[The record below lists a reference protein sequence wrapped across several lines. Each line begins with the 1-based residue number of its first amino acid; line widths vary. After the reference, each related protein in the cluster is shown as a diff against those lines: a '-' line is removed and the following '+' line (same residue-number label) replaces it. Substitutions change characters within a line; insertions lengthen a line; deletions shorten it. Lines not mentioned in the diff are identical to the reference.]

1 MTKILILSRI
11 DNAAIAQLDAQYDVV
26 YAFDTTQDSLAER
39 VRDCEILIFRSGIQI
54 TAEVLRSAPNLALAV
69 RAGAG
74 TDNIDLVHA
83 QSQGI
88 RVVTVPEPGATAV
101 AELSFAL
108 MLGLARKLR
117 VADNLLRQGRW
128 AKHELTGHGFVGKTL
143 GIVGAGNIGTR
154 VGRMGA
160 AWGMKVLGCVRT
172 PTTERRRRLAAQGIE
187 LADLDAV
194 LASSDYLSLHVPLN
208 ESTVG
213 LIDARALTQMKA
225 EAFLV
230 NLSRGGVVDEEAL
243 RAALTTGR
251 LAGAALDVHVKEG
264 AAFASPLSDLPNVLL
279 TPHIGG
285 STNVAQQEI
294 GERVL
299 DAVSAYLTERNGQV
313 GHAPNWRVHATR
325 EPQNATKDSLEICN

>member
-11 DNAAIAQLDAQYDVV
+11 DDAAIAQLDANFDVV
-26 YAFDTTQDSLAER
+26 CAFDATQDTLAER
-39 VRDCEILIFRSGIQI
+39 VRECEILIFRSGIQI
-54 TAEVLRSAPNLALAV
+54 TAEILQSAPNLALAV
-69 RAGAG
+69 RAGSG

-83 QSQGI
+83 QTQGI

-117 VADNLLRQGRW
+117 IADNLLRQGRW
-128 AKHELTGHGFVGKTL
+128 AKHELTGHGFVSKTL

-160 AWGMKVLGCVRT
+160 AWGMKVLGCVLN
-172 PTTERRRRLAAQGIE
+172 PTKEQRLRLAAQGIE
-187 LADLDAV
+187 LTDLEAV
-194 LASSDYLSLHVPLN
+194 LAGSDFLSLHAPLN

-213 LIDARALTQMKA
+213 LIDARALARMKA

-243 RAALTTGR
+243 RAALTKGR
-251 LAGAALDVHVKEG
+251 LAGAALDVHAKEG
-264 AAFASPLSDLPNVLL
+264 DGFASPLSDLPNVLL

-285 STNVAQQEI
+285 STNVAQHEI
-294 GERVL
+294 GKRVL
-299 DAVSAYLTERNGQV
+299 DAVSAYLTERNGRESD
-313 GHAPNWRVHATR
+313 APSWGVHANR
-325 EPQNATKDSLEICN
+325 EPQNTTNVSLENRN